1 MLKEKKM
8 RSGKYVTGA
17 IVVLAVVLGIGLVSA
32 DYVLDG
38 FVLFENGTQCAGAN
52 VSMTNQRTGDVLYNN
67 TGWGGAGFEGYYLED
82 AGNFENGYQD
92 GDVILYHAV
101 YDGYEGNASQAI
113 NAPEGGQMVNIT
125 IYESGGGTAAVT
137 VSDGSIS
144 FGNLQLNAVKNT
156 EEIGDTQVIS
166 TTGASGAQLI
176 EIKLNSSSVTGIN
189 NGRVLSFV
197 TGSPGNNELKCE
209 FKGGDVGSYTALTT
223 TYQTFDDSMPADT
236 TANLDIQLTM
246 PSSVSNDD
254 YYDDYQFEIVVK
266 ATLL

>member
-1 MLKEKKM
+1 M
-8 RSGKYVTGA
+8 RNRKYVAGL
-17 IVVLAVVLGIGLVSA
+17 IILAVVLSVGLASA
-32 DYVLDG
+32 DYGLTG

-52 VSMTNQRTGDVLYNN
+52 VSMINQRTGDVLYNN
-67 TGWGGAGFEGYYLED
+67 TGWGGAGFEGWYLED
-82 AGNFENGYQD
+82 AGNFENGYQN
-92 GDVILYHAV
+92 GDLIIYHAV
-101 YDGYEGNASQAI
+101 FDGYQGNASEAI
-113 NAPEGGQMVNIT
+113 NTSNGGQMVNIT
-125 IYESGGGTAAVT
+125 IYESGSGTAAVT

-144 FGNLQLNAVKNT
+144 FGNLQLNAVENT
-156 EEIGDTQVIS
+156 EEIGDTQTIS
-166 TTGASGAQLI
+166 TAGASGAQKI

-197 TGSPGNNELKCE
+197 TGNPGNNELKCE

-223 TYQTFDDSMPADT
+223 AYQTFDDSMPADT
-236 TANLDIQLTM
+236 TVNLDIQLTM

>member
-1 MLKEKKM
+1 MKRYNVGLI
-8 RSGKYVTGA
+8 
-17 IVVLAVVLGIGLVSA
+17 IVFALVASVNIVAA
-32 DYVLDG
+32 DYVLNG
-38 FVLFENGTQCAGAN
+38 FVFSENGTQCAGAN
-52 VSMTNQRTGDVLYNN
+52 VSMTNQRTGGVIYNN
-67 TGWGGAGFEGYYLED
+67 TGWADPSYEGYYLQD
-82 AGNFENGYQD
+82 AGNFPGGYQD
-92 GDVILYHAV
+92 GDVVLYHAV

-113 NAPEGGQMVNIT
+113 DISQGGQMVNIT

-156 EEIGDTQVIS
+156 ADIGDTQTIS
-166 TTGASGAQLI
+166 TVGASGAQLI

>member
-1 MLKEKKM
+1 MKRYNVGL
-8 RSGKYVTGA
+8 
-17 IVVLAVVLGIGLVSA
+17 IIVLALVASVNIVAA
-32 DYVLDG
+32 DYVLNG
-38 FVLFENGTQCAGAN
+38 FVFYENGTQCAGAN
-52 VSMTNQRTGDVLYNN
+52 VSMINQRTGGVIYNN
-67 TGWGGAGFEGYYLED
+67 TGWADPPYEGYYLND
-82 AGNFENGYQD
+82 AGNFLGGYED
-92 GDVILYHAV
+92 GDVVLYHAV
-101 YDGYEGNASQAI
+101 YNGYQGNASQAI
-113 NAPEGGQMVNIT
+113 NISQGGQMVNIT

-144 FGNLQLNAVKNT
+144 FGNLQLNAVENT
-156 EEIGDTQVIS
+156 ADIGDTQVIS
-166 TTGASGAQLI
+166 TAGASGAQKI

-197 TGSPGNNELKCE
+197 TGSPGINELKCE
-209 FKGGDVGSYTALTT
+209 FKGGDVGSYTVLTT

>member
-1 MLKEKKM
+1 M
-8 RSGKYVTGA
+8 RNRKYIAGLVVFV
-17 IVVLAVVLGIGLVSA
+17 VVLSIGLASA
-32 DYVLDG
+32 DYGLSG

-52 VSMTNQRTGDVLYNN
+52 VTMINQRTSAVIYNN
-67 TGWGGAGFEGYYLED
+67 TGWADPPFEGYYLQD
-82 AGNFENGYQD
+82 AGNFPGGYED
-92 GDVILYHAV
+92 GDVVLYHAV
-101 YDGYEGNASQAI
+101 YNGYQGNASQAI
-113 NAPEGGQMVNIT
+113 DISQGGQMVNIT

-156 EEIGDTQVIS
+156 AEIGDTQTIS
-166 TTGASGAQLI
+166 TAGASGAQLI

-189 NGRVLSFV
+189 NGRVLTFV

>member
-1 MLKEKKM
+1 MDK
-8 RSGKYVTGA
+8 GKYVVSFAVILA
-17 IVVLAVVLGIGLVSA
+17 IVFGIGLASA
-32 DYVLDG
+32 DYGLDG
-38 FVLFENGTQCAGAN
+38 FVLFQNGTQCAGAN
-52 VSMTNQRTGDVLYNN
+52 VSMINQRTGAVIYNN
-67 TGWGGAGFEGYYLED
+67 TGWADPPFEGYYLND
-82 AGNFENGYQD
+82 AGNFPGGYED
-92 GDVILYHAV
+92 GDVVLYHAV

-113 NAPEGGQMVNIT
+113 NIADGGQTVNIT

-156 EEIGDTQVIS
+156 EEIGDTQTIS
-166 TTGASGAQLI
+166 TAGASGPQKI

-189 NGRVLSFV
+189 NGRVLTFV

-209 FKGGDVGSYTALTT
+209 FLGGDVGSYTALTT

>member
-1 MLKEKKM
+1 M
-8 RSGKYVTGA
+8 RNRKYIAGL
-17 IVVLAVVLGIGLVSA
+17 VVFAVVLSVGLASA
-32 DYVLDG
+32 DYGLSG

-52 VSMTNQRTGDVLYNN
+52 VTMINQRTSAVIYNN
-67 TGWGGAGFEGYYLED
+67 TGWADPPFEGYYLQN
-82 AGNFENGYQD
+82 AGNFPGGYENG
-92 GDVILYHAV
+92 DVVLYHAV

-113 NAPEGGQMVNIT
+113 NISQGGQMVNIT

-156 EEIGDTQVIS
+156 AEIGDTQIIS
-166 TTGASGAQLI
+166 TAGASGAQKI

-223 TYQTFDDSMPADT
+223 TYQTFDDSMPADS

>member
-1 MLKEKKM
+1 M
-8 RSGKYVTGA
+8 RNRKYVAGLV
-17 IVVLAVVLGIGLVSA
+17 ILAVVLSVGLASA
-32 DYVLDG
+32 DYGLSG

-52 VSMTNQRTGDVLYNN
+52 VSMTNQRTNEVIYNN
-67 TGWGGAGFEGYYLED
+67 TGWADPPFEGYYLND
-82 AGNFENGYQD
+82 AGNFPSGYQD

-101 YDGYEGNASQAI
+101 FDGYQGNASQAI
-113 NAPEGGQMVNIT
+113 DISQGGQMVNIT

-166 TTGASGAQLI
+166 TAGASGAQLI

-189 NGRVLSFV
+189 NGRVLTFV

-254 YYDDYQFEIVVK
+254 YYDDYQFEIIVK